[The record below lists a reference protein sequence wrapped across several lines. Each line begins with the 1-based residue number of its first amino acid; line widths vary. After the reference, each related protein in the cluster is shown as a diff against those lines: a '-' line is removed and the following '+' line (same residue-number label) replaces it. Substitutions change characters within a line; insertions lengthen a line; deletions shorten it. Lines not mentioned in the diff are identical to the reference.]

1 MIIADRAFALYEGS
15 KTLSN
20 VVAVIVDFRYNT
32 TQATYL
38 CEIQPAVVAATT
50 DFHGSYTYL
59 ITKAAVDAKT
69 GTGTNPSD
77 KLANQVDQV
86 VLDYLDAITENAAV
100 AFSI

>member
-1 MIIADRAFALYEGS
+1 MIISDRAFALYEGS
-15 KTLSN
+15 KELVN
-20 VVAVIVDFRYNT
+20 VVATYVNFTYNPV
-32 TQATYL
+32 QATYL
-38 CEIQPAVVAATT
+38 CEIRPAVVAATT
-50 DFHGSYTYL
+50 TFHGSYTVL

-86 VLDYLDAITENAAV
+86 VLDYLDAITENTSV